1 MKKQLHR
8 TFQIVAMLVAIGVLW
23 SLSGCATILAGKQ
36 ANVSF
41 SADPEGAQVY
51 VNGSLMG
58 TTPVQIKLENNKDY
72 TIEFRK
78 EGFQTKTVYLDKGIG
93 AGWLILDIVFGLI
106 PVIVD
111 AATGDWNFLTTD
123 NVKVALEKQ

>member
-1 MKKQLHR
+1 MKGLSK
-8 TFQIVAMLVAIGVLW
+8 FASLVVVLGMFW

-41 SADPEGAQVY
+41 SAAPEGAQVY

-58 TTPVQIKLENNKDY
+58 KTPVQIKLDNNKDY
-72 TIEFRK
+72 TIEFRE
-78 EGFQTKTVYLDKGIG
+78 EGYQSKTVFLNKGIG
-93 AGWLILDIVFGLI
+93 AGWIILDVVFGLI

-123 NVKVALEKQ
+123 NVKVALEK

>member
-1 MKKQLHR
+1 MKIIFKLAS
-8 TFQIVAMLVAIGVLW
+8 VAVILGMFWVM
-23 SLSGCATILAGKQ
+23 SGCATILAGKQ

-41 SADPEGAQVY
+41 SAEPEGASVY

-58 TTPVQIKLENNKDY
+58 KTPVQIKLENNKDY
-72 TIEFRK
+72 TIEFRE
-78 EGFQTKTVYLDKGIG
+78 EGYQTKTVYLDKGIG
-93 AGWLILDIVFGLI
+93 AGWIILDVVFGLI

-123 NVKVALEKQ
+123 NVKVALEK

>member
-1 MKKQLHR
+1 M
-8 TFQIVAMLVAIGVLW
+8 
-23 SLSGCATILAGKQ
+23 
-36 ANVSF
+36 SF

-51 VNGSLMG
+51 INGSAMG
-58 TTPVQIKLENNKDY
+58 TTSTQVRLEKNKDY

-78 EGFQTKTVYLDKGIG
+78 EGYQSKTVFLNKGIG
-93 AGWLILDIVFGLI
+93 AGWLILDVVFGLV

-123 NVKVALEKQ
+123 NVKVAPEKQLTALIESNQGKHLD

>member
-1 MKKQLHR
+1 MKRL
-8 TFQIVAMLVAIGVLW
+8 FQAVSVLVVLGVFW

-58 TTPVQIKLENNKDY
+58 KTPVQIKLENNKDY
-72 TIEFRK
+72 TIEFRE
-78 EGFQTKTVYLDKGIG
+78 EGYQTKTVFLSKGLG
-93 AGWLILDIVFGLI
+93 AGWLILDVVFGLV

-111 AATGDWNFLTTD
+111 AVTGDWNFLTTD
-123 NVKVALEKQ
+123 NVKVALEK

>member
-1 MKKQLHR
+1 MKR
-8 TFQIVAMLVAIGVLW
+8 SFQIVSALVVLGVLW
-23 SLSGCATILAGKQ
+23 SLTGCATILAGKQ

-58 TTPVQIKLENNKDY
+58 TTPVQIKLDNNKDY
-72 TIEFRK
+72 TIEFKK
-78 EGFQTKTVYLDKGIG
+78 EGYQTKTFFLNKGIG
-93 AGWLILDIVFGLI
+93 AGWLILDVVFGLV

-111 AATGDWNFLTTD
+111 AVTGDWNFLTTN
-123 NVKVALEKQ
+123 NVKVALEK

>member
-1 MKKQLHR
+1 MKGQWLR
-8 TFQIVAMLVAIGVLW
+8 VSQIVAMLVVFAVL
-23 SLSGCATILAGKQ
+23 SCLSGCATILAGKQ
-36 ANVSF
+36 ADVSF

-58 TTPVQIKLENNKDY
+58 TTPVQVKLENNKDY

-78 EGFQTKTVYLDKGIG
+78 EGYQSKTVFLNKGLG
-93 AGWLILDIVFGLI
+93 AGWLILDIVFGLV

-123 NVKVALEKQ
+123 NVKVALEK

>member
-1 MKKQLHR
+1 MKRL
-8 TFQIVAMLVAIGVLW
+8 FQAVSVLVVLGVFW

-58 TTPVQIKLENNKDY
+58 KTPVQLKLENNKDY
-72 TIEFRK
+72 VIEFR
-78 EGFQTKTVYLDKGIG
+78 EAGYQTKTVFLNKGIG
-93 AGWLILDIVFGLI
+93 AGWIILDVLFGLV

-123 NVKVALEKQ
+123 NVKVALEK

>member
-1 MKKQLHR
+1 MKRL
-8 TFQIVAMLVAIGVLW
+8 FQIVSVLMVLGVFW
-23 SLSGCATILAGKQ
+23 GLSGCATILAGKQ

-41 SADPEGAQVY
+41 SADPEGASVY

-58 TTPVQIKLENNKDY
+58 KTPVQLKLENNKDY
-72 TIEFRK
+72 TIEFRE
-78 EGFQTKTVYLDKGIG
+78 EGYQSKTVFLNKGIG
-93 AGWLILDIVFGLI
+93 AGWIILDVVFGLV

-123 NVKVALEKQ
+123 NVKVALEK